1 MVVSS
6 VNCSVLVYLKS
17 FSFLSL
23 FENTVWHA
31 TMLSRSSPTHRRAG
45 QGLWPDIHSITEDS
59 LLSAPP
65 QQKLWAFTASENP
78 LVSWHQSHSRVT
90 VRADYTH
97 HMTGV
102 NSY

>member
-1 MVVSS
+1 MAVSS

-31 TMLSRSSPTHRRAG
+31 TMLSHSSPRHRRAG
-45 QGLWPDIHSITEDS
+45 QGPWPDIHSVTEDS

-65 QQKLWAFTASENP
+65 AEAVGFHCL
-78 LVSWHQSHSRVT
+78 
-90 VRADYTH
+90 
-97 HMTGV
+97 
-102 NSY
+102 